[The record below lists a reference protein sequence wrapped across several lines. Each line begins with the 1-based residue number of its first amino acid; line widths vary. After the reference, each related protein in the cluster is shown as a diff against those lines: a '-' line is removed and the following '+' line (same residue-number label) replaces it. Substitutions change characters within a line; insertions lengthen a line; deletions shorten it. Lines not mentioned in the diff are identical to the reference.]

1 MAKIFYAWQ
10 SDLPAETN
18 KDFIRETLED
28 VVKEINEELSKSSD
42 DFDELELDYD
52 TKNTPGSP
60 PITDIILGKIKGCN
74 IFVSDLSIV
83 GKTDSNKS
91 TPNPNVLIEYGYALR
106 SRGTVISLDGRKA
119 EFPGVIRG
127 YR

>member
-1 MAKIFYAWQ
+1 MATIFYAWQ
-10 SDLPAETN
+10 SDKPEETN
-18 KDFIRETLED
+18 KEFILETLKD
-28 VVKEINEELSKSSD
+28 VVKEINKKLSESSD
-42 DFDELELDYD
+42 DFDELKLDYD

-74 IFVSDLSIV
+74 VFVSDLSIV

-91 TPNPNVLIEYGYALR
+91 TPNPNVLIEYGYALC
-106 SRGTVISLDGRKA
+106 SRGTANSLDGRKA

-127 YR
+127 Y